1 MVHRLLTARGLSG
14 DLAPSRAISRHVQEQ
29 LTYCV
34 VLEYCDGGDL
44 HQALQRP
51 TPPGFFL
58 RVAGGVATG
67 LAFLHG
73 RGIMHR
79 DLKSPNVLLHGE
91 RGVKIADFGLAALRG
106 DCSGSSSR
114 SSSVGGSGS
123 RVSAIALTPR
133 ISQLSAG

>member
-1 MVHRLLTARGLSG
+1 
-14 DLAPSRAISRHVQEQ
+14 
-29 LTYCV
+29 
-34 VLEYCDGGDL
+34 
-44 HQALQRP
+44 
-51 TPPGFFL
+51 
-58 RVAGGVATG
+58 
-67 LAFLHG
+67 
-73 RGIMHR
+73 MHR